1 MLCNHSQLN
10 PVLVVKHKYTN
21 SAKKESAGSAVA
33 VELRMWEGINTQ
45 ETLSFKY
52 TAPVGWAQ
60 LKNDVIGGFTL
71 IIT

>member
-1 MLCNHSQLN
+1 MQ
-10 PVLVVKHKYTN
+10 
-21 SAKKESAGSAVA
+21 KKGDRAGSAVA

-60 LKNDVIGGFTL
+60 LKNDAIGGFTL